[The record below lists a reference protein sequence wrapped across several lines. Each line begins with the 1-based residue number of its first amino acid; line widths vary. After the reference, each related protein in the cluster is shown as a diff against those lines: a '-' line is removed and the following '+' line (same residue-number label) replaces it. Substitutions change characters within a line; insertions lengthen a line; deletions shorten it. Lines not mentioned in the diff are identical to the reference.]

1 MELFCIYLILATAIV
16 VQGYRKFGLNCED
29 IACISGKK
37 CIVSRVPCEN
47 PDQQEGEQCG
57 TYPECQSASLGETM
71 TDPEMDSD
79 ATLSQFHNRSAR
91 QIPMRPMPG
100 PMPMPGAMPYPG
112 PVPMNAPAPGRAYYP
127 SYMGQPYV
135 GQPMPG
141 PMPGAMPM
149 MPMMPQGGGAMGGT
163 SIIVEPLLIL
173 PMGIGAGTGTGVN
186 QNPYYGPN
194 GAYPTYNNYNPYN
207 TYTTARPNYDYNNYN
222 NNNNNYPNY
231 NNNNGNNNNY
241 NDYNSYG

>member
-1 MELFCIYLILATAIV
+1 MELVGIYLILATTIV
-16 VQGYRKFGLNCED
+16 VQGYRKFGLSCED

-47 PDQQEGEQCG
+47 PNQQEGEQCG

-71 TDPEMDSD
+71 TDSEMDSD
-79 ATLSQFHNRSAR
+79 ATLPQFHNRSAR

-100 PMPMPGAMPYPG
+100 PMPMPGALPYPG
-112 PVPMNAPAPGRAYYP
+112 PVSMNVPSPGRAYYP
-127 SYMGQPYV
+127 SYMGQPYM
-135 GQPMPG
+135 GQPY
-141 PMPGAMPM
+141 MPGAMPM
-149 MPMMPQGGGAMGGT
+149 MPMMPQGGGTMGGT
-163 SIIVEPLLIL
+163 SIIVEPLIIL

-186 QNPYYGPN
+186 PNSYYGSN

-207 TYTTARPNYDYNNYN
+207 TYTTARPSYDYNNYN
-222 NNNNNYPNY
+222 NNNNN
-231 NNNNGNNNNY
+231 NN